1 MKLLIC
7 TQKVDRDDP
16 ILGFFHAWIVE
27 FAKNF
32 EFVTVVCLYEGK
44 HDLPEN
50 VKVLSLGK
58 EERQSRLQYLIHFYW
73 YIITERKNYDA
84 VFVHMN
90 QIYIVLGGILWK
102 ILGKEIS
109 LWYTHRAISMD
120 LKIATFFSNKIFTA
134 SKESFTL
141 PSNKVSV
148 MGHGIDINKFVKNKE
163 YPHNDLSILSVGRIT
178 RIKNIETLI
187 EAIKILKDKNI
198 KFICR
203 ILGPI
208 ITEDDQIYKEIL
220 RKSILDKDLEK
231 NILFLDPVSN
241 DDIKEYYWN
250 SDININLT
258 PTGGMDKVVLE
269 GIIAKSIPLT
279 SNKTFKEIFGD
290 YSEQLI
296 FEYQNP
302 VDLANKIVDI
312 KIVLDN
318 NKIKNYLFN
327 RVSTKFN
334 VINFIK
340 TMSDK
345 IKS

>member
-7 TQKVDRDDP
+7 TQKVDKDDP

-32 EFVTVVCLYEGK
+32 EFVTIICLYEGK

-73 YIITERKNYDA
+73 YVLTERKNYDA

-90 QIYIVLGGILWK
+90 QIYIVLGGIFWK
-102 ILGKEIS
+102 ILGKKIN
-109 LWYTHRAISMD
+109 LWYTHRAISMN
-120 LKIATFFSNKIFTA
+120 LRIATFLSNKIFTA

-148 MGHGIDINKFVKNKE
+148 MGHGIDIDKFIKNKE

-178 RIKNIETLI
+178 RIKNMETLI
-187 EAIKILKDKNI
+187 EAMKILKDKNTR
-198 KFICR
+198 FICR

-220 RKSILDKDLEK
+220 KESIIGKDLQDK
-231 NILFLDPVSN
+231 VLFLDPVSN
-241 DDIKEYYWN
+241 DNTREYYWN

-258 PTGGMDKVVLE
+258 PKGGMDKVVLE
-269 GIIAKSIPLT
+269 GIIANSIPLT
-279 SNKTFKEIFGD
+279 SNNTFKEIFGD

-302 VDLANKIVDI
+302 IDLANKIVKI
-312 KIVLDN
+312 KTILN
-318 NKIKNYLFN
+318 NDEIKNYLFN
-327 RVSTKFN
+327 RVKNDFN
-334 VINFIK
+334 VMNFIK
-340 TMSDK
+340 KMSDK